1 MQRKRYIT
9 FFFIFISM
17 VMLVVPVIPHHHHNN
32 GLICMKN
39 DITPNCCGQQHTPD
53 RTLLLRYGMCYYSLF
68 PANSQLGQRMDTS
81 GFSTGYHIILRTPSQ
96 TIGPPRRKRAK
107 TGLHI
112 PGVTSWHVSHTCH
125 RTSRTSVCSYFIV
138 KSATLLQA
146 FISNFAHR

>member
-1 MQRKRYIT
+1 MVIKPLTSIFVRNKKIRMQRKRYIT

-39 DITPNCCGQQHTPD
+39 DITPNCCGQQHTP
-53 RTLLLRYGMCYYSLF
+53 
-68 PANSQLGQRMDTS
+68 DTS

>member
-1 MQRKRYIT
+1 MVIKPLTSIFVRNKKIRMQRKRYIT

-17 VMLVVPVIPHHHHNN
+17 VMLVVPVIPHHHH
-32 GLICMKN
+32 
-39 DITPNCCGQQHTPD
+39 
-53 RTLLLRYGMCYYSLF
+53 YSLF